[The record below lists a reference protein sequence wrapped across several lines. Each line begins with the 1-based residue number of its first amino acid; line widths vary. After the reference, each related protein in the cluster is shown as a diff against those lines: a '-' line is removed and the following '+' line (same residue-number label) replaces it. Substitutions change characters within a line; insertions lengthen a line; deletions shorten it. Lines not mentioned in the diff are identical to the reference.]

1 MSNGSRLLNIQPRM
15 LARSFNLSLEM
26 FIAQRLVFGEPLAS
40 GLEGGLLLI

>member
-1 MSNGSRLLNIQPRM
+1 MSNRSRLFDIEPRM

-26 FIAQRLVFGEPLAS
+26 FIAQRLVFGEALAS